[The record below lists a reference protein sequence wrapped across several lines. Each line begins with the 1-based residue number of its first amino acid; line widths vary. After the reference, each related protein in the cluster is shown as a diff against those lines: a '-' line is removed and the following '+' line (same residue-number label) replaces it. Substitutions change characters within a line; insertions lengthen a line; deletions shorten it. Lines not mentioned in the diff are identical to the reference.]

1 MAALKHYAKMKYSM
15 LLAQASAGAL
25 ATLFLNDGES
35 FGVLT
40 IIIFSLVV
48 TLISAL
54 FAYVWSLRFAAG
66 PVELVLRALTT
77 RK

>member
-15 LLAQASAGAL
+15 LLAQAAAGAL
-25 ATLFLNDGES
+25 AALLLDAGES
-35 FGVLT
+35 FGALT
-40 IIIFSLVV
+40 VVIFSLIV
-48 TLISAL
+48 TAISAL